1 MQRWSPHKHLE
12 GLRRRKETRGK
23 RGITLE
29 KVSLGI
35 ERGKGYKGE
44 RSPLILIIQ
53 LSAFELV
60 TST

>member
-1 MQRWSPHKHLE
+1 MQKWSPRRHME
-12 GLRRRKETRGK
+12 GLRKREETRGK
-23 RGITLE
+23 RGITQE
-29 KVSLGI
+29 DVSLRI

-53 LSAFELV
+53 LCAFDLV

>member
-1 MQRWSPHKHLE
+1 ME
-12 GLRRRKETRGK
+12 GLRRREETRGK

-44 RSPLILIIQ
+44 RSPLFLIIQ
-53 LSAFELV
+53 L
-60 TST
+60 